1 MKAIINEAIRQ
12 NIIKDNPFSNYKVA
26 TEKTQKIYLTIDEL
40 QKLQY
45 IYDEAEINSK
55 LKNVLQYFLFCC
67 YTGLRY
73 TDILNMTYD
82 NIVNDNLEFTIH
94 KTNDFILIP
103 LSKKAKIL
111 LPGKPSEK
119 LFSVLTN
126 QKTNEYLKLIMIHAN
141 INKNISF
148 HSARH
153 TFATTAITLG
163 IPIEVVSKLLGHNEI
178 KTTQIYAKI
187 INSVKTSE
195 IKKFDEM

>member
-1 MKAIINEAIRQ
+1 
-12 NIIKDNPFSNYKVA
+12 
-26 TEKTQKIYLTIDEL
+26 
-40 QKLQY
+40 
-45 IYDEAEINSK
+45 
-55 LKNVLQYFLFCC
+55 
-67 YTGLRY
+67 
-73 TDILNMTYD
+73 
-82 NIVNDNLEFTIH
+82 
-94 KTNDFILIP
+94 
-103 LSKKAKIL
+103 
-111 LPGKPSEK
+111 
-119 LFSVLTN
+119 
-126 QKTNEYLKLIMIHAN
+126 MIHAN